1 MLLKEYR
8 ILERVGYMKKEKNV
22 LDQGPFFH
30 GTKAVLQLG
39 DLLEPKNKS
48 NFEEGRIS
56 NYIYFTAT
64 LDAAKWGAELAQG
77 EGRERIYLVEPIGT
91 FENDPNLTDKR
102 FPGNPTRSYRSS
114 SPLKVVAELAHWE
127 RHPKETI
134 DQMLA
139 NLQKLQNE
147 GEAEIED

>member
-1 MLLKEYR
+1 METQ
-8 ILERVGYMKKEKNV
+8 KNA
-22 LDQGPFFH
+22 LDQGAFFH
-30 GTKAVLQLG
+30 GTKVALQLG

-48 NFEEGRIS
+48 NFEAGRVS

-64 LDAAKWGAELAQG
+64 LEAAKWGAELAQG
-77 EGRERIYLVEPIGT
+77 AGKERIYLVEPTGT

-114 SPLKVVAELAHWE
+114 FPLKVVAELANWE

-139 NLQKLQNE
+139 DLQKLREE
-147 GEAEIED
+147 GKADIED